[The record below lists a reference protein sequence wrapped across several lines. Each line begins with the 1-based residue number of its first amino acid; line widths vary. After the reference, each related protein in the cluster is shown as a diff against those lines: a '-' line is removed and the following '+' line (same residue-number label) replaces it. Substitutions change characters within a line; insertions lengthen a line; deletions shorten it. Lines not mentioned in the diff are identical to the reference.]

1 MAVTM
6 VDVGGGVELCAE
18 TFGDPEDPA
27 VLLLGGVTSS
37 MDWWEPV
44 FCQAL
49 ADAGRLVV
57 RYDHRDTGQSTT
69 WPVGEPGYTGDDLSL
84 DPLRLLDG
92 LVDGMGIAAAHLVG
106 VSMGGGIAQDLAV
119 RFPDRVLSLTLVA
132 TTCAFERR
140 DRRPLPPMEPRAREQ
155 LEEDA
160 GALDWSDAD
169 AVVEEQVRVQR
180 VYAGGLGIDEARVRA
195 IGRQVVERSV
205 DPHSGVVNHWMV
217 VGGGDDGPAR
227 TMAEIH
233 APTLVVHGTDDP
245 MFPLP
250 HGEALAREISGARL
264 LVVQGMG
271 HEPPPPPT
279 WDQVLPAIVEHT
291 A

>member
-6 VDVGGGVELCAE
+6 VGVGGGVELCAE

-27 VLLLGGVTSS
+27 VLLLGGATSS
-37 MDWWEPV
+37 MDWWEPA

-57 RYDHRDTGQSTT
+57 RYDHRDTGRSTT
-69 WPVGEPGYTGDDLSL
+69 WPVGQPGYTGDDLSL

-92 LVDGMGIAAAHLVG
+92 LFDGMGIAAAHLVG
-106 VSMGGGIAQDLAV
+106 VSMGGGISQDLAV

-140 DRRPLPPMEPRAREQ
+140 DQRPLPPMEPRVREQ
-155 LEEDA
+155 MEEDA
-160 GALDWSDAD
+160 GALDWSDPD

-180 VYAGGLGIDEARVRA
+180 VYAGGLGIDEDRVRA
-195 IGRQVVERSV
+195 IARQVLERSV
-205 DPHSGVVNHWMV
+205 DPHAGVVNHWMV
-217 VGGGDDGPAR
+217 VGGGDDAPAR
-227 TMAEIH
+227 TMADIR

-250 HGEALAREISGARL
+250 HGEALAREIPGARL
-264 LVVQGMG
+264 LVVEGMG

-291 A
+291 G

>member
-37 MDWWEPV
+37 MDWWEPA

-57 RYDHRDTGQSTT
+57 RYDHRDTGRSTT

-140 DRRPLPPMEPRAREQ
+140 DRRPLPPMEPRVREQ

>member
-1 MAVTM
+1 
-6 VDVGGGVELCAE
+6 
-18 TFGDPEDPA
+18 
-27 VLLLGGVTSS
+27 
-37 MDWWEPV
+37 
-44 FCQAL
+44 
-49 ADAGRLVV
+49 V
-57 RYDHRDTGQSTT
+57 RYDHRDTGRSTT
-69 WPVGEPGYTGDDLSL
+69 WPVGEPGYTGDDLAL

-92 LVDGMGIAAAHLVG
+92 LFDGMGITAAHLVG
-106 VSMGGGIAQDLAV
+106 VSMGGGISQDLAV

-140 DRRPLPPMEPRAREQ
+140 DRRPLPPMEPRVREQ
-155 LEEDA
+155 MEEDS
-160 GALDWSDAD
+160 GALDWSDPD
-169 AVVEEQVRVQR
+169 TLVEEQVRVQS
-180 VYAGGLGIDEARVRA
+180 VYAGGLGIDEDRVRA
-195 IGRQVVERSV
+195 IARQVVERSV

-217 VGGGDDGPAR
+217 IGGGDDGPAR
-227 TMAEIH
+227 TMADIH

-250 HGEALAREISGARL
+250 HGEALAREIPGARL